1 MKVKVLK
8 LNDKAKLPFKKYNED
23 FCYDVVATSCEEVA
37 PNVYKYGIGLAFQI
51 EREEMLLQDGK
62 EIQIGNGLSY
72 AKTLP
77 ISVLWQNAN
86 INLSLDFRPRSSV
99 WKTGMSLSNCEGT
112 IDELYTGQVYAVF
125 YHIMPFMP
133 KYEVGDRIG
142 QIKIGL
148 TFPIE
153 FVEVDS
159 LNDTERGEGGYG
171 STGR

>member
-8 LNDKAKLPFKKYNED
+8 LNDKAQLPFKKYNED

-51 EREEMLLQDGK
+51 ERGLEEIESACRFVSDDSTDVGYVSPRQLDVWRSP
-62 EIQIGNGLSY
+62 ITLSID
-72 AKTLP
+72 L
-77 ISVLWQNAN
+77 
-86 INLSLDFRPRSSV
+86 RPRSSV
-99 WKTGMSLSNCEGT
+99 WQTGMVLSNCEGT
-112 IDELYTGQVYAVF
+112 IDELYTGEVSAVF
-125 YHIMPFMP
+125 YHIMPNMP

-142 QIKIGL
+142 QIKIGV

-153 FVEVDS
+153 FIEVEELDK
-159 LNDTERGEGGYG
+159 TERGECGYG